1 MKRCLENRHKYTSAF
16 RSDDLQNILSNKLYI
31 SFLSRTLL
39 WDTYRC
45 ISDSLGS
52 FYTHKALCFETH
64 LELSTVIS
72 SLTDFGKIPISVSS
86 TNLGTKSTN
95 RFIECLNLAG
105 LCQNWSFKIYVVAN
119 SLHKLDSTSD
129 SKIKRNCIIVSSNN
143 ITVASISLN
152 GLFLKNK
159 FILILKIHIFF
170 CSSFWSKDIS
180 YKNSLSYTW
189 IANSFINLF
198 GIYH

>member
-1 MKRCLENRHKYTSAF
+1 MKRILNF
-16 RSDDLQNILSNKLYI
+16 RQLSHHWPILARFQYLWAAPIWEQNQQI
-31 SFLSRTLL
+31 
-39 WDTYRC
+39 
-45 ISDSLGS
+45 
-52 FYTHKALCFETH
+52 
-64 LELSTVIS
+64 
-72 SLTDFGKIPISVSS
+72 VS
-86 TNLGTKSTN
+86 
-95 RFIECLNLAG
+95 IECLHLAG

-159 FILILKIHIFF
+159 FILIQKIHIFF

>member
-1 MKRCLENRHKYTSAF
+1 MATPHKKVESYCCKITKIGFPHFINLLWKCPCKNQHRNLKRCLENRHKYTSRTF

-52 FYTHKALCFETH
+52 FYTHKALCFEMH

-95 RFIECLNLAG
+95 R
-105 LCQNWSFKIYVVAN
+105 
-119 SLHKLDSTSD
+119 LH
-129 SKIKRNCIIVSSNN
+129 RVP
-143 ITVASISLN
+143 
-152 GLFLKNK
+152 
-159 FILILKIHIFF
+159 
-170 CSSFWSKDIS
+170 
-180 YKNSLSYTW
+180 
-189 IANSFINLF
+189 
-198 GIYH
+198 